1 MTEFGMF
8 VRVPGD
14 EAGTTA
20 TMRQAATF
28 ILMDC
33 WPSNTVLPDENL
45 RVHKGVME
53 LYSWGRA
60 AD

>member
-1 MTEFGMF
+1 MF